1 MQHLAT
7 LMQAPIEGAKPNGQK
22 PLSCVPPTPS
32 AMALMQDSKG
42 RQELTNLV
50 FQCFQ
55 GLKTYGKEPEQL
67 ESVNGMFQLVLADYP
82 IEKIRNA
89 FAFYLRHNSEMPA
102 PADIAQ
108 IIERGNKPPFEKS
121 VYVAIGKKSPEH
133 RTSEEWAYMRD
144 YEKFIVSGKF

>member
-1 MQHLAT
+1 MKQLAT
-7 LMQAPIEGAKPNGQK
+7 LMQAPLDSARPNGQK
-22 PLSCVPPTPS
+22 PPSCVPPTPS

-82 IEKIRNA
+82 IEKIRQA
-89 FAFYLRHNSEMPA
+89 FAFYLRRNSEMPA

-108 IIERGNKPPFEKS
+108 IIDRGNKPPFEKA
-121 VYVAIGKKSPEH
+121 VYVSISRKSAEH

-144 YEKFIVSGKF
+144 YEAFIVSGKS